1 MTRMGIFDADL
12 RRLTLKDAEKDP
24 GGRGTRI
31 TRIIGLTRMGI
42 FDADLRRLMLKDAEK
57 DPGGRGTVDADNYF

>member
-24 GGRGTRI
+24 GGRGTR
-31 TRIIGLTRMGI
+31 
-42 FDADLRRLMLKDAEK
+42 
-57 DPGGRGTVDADNYF
+57 DADNTDYWIDTDGDFLTLTYAD